1 MSQEKGNGIN
11 HKGTFYIT
19 TPIYYPSGK
28 LHIGHTYTTVA
39 SDVMSRFKR
48 EMGYD
53 VRFLTGTDEHGEKI
67 QTSAKAQ
74 GMEPKAYV
82 DQMVADIKKIWE
94 SMEISYD
101 IFIRTTDSIHKKGVQ
116 AIFQQLYD
124 KGDIYKDEYE
134 GWYCTPCESFWT
146 ETQLEEGHK
155 CPDCRREAHLTREEA
170 YFFRLSKYQDR
181 LIQYYEDHPEICLP
195 ESRKNEMLNNFLK
208 PGLEDLCVSRTSFDW
223 GIPVPFDEKHVIYV
237 WLDALSNYITA
248 LGYGSEENPE
258 LYNQYWPAD
267 VHLMAK
273 EIVRFHTIIWPAM
286 LMALDLP
293 LPKKVFGHGWILFGE
308 DKMSKSKGNI
318 IYPEPFI
325 QRYGI
330 DALKYFLLREFTFGQ
345 DGNFTNT
352 LFLQRYNSDLA
363 NDLGNLVSRTVAMIE
378 QYKEGLVPSAKTT
391 DSLDHEL
398 KTLAITTAD
407 KVETLIDDLQFH
419 EALETIW
426 KIVRRSN
433 KYIDE
438 TTPWILAKEPSKQ
451 DRLDTV
457 LNHLAESIRIVSILI
472 KSFMGHTSVEI
483 QKQLGLQEIMDQMV
497 WEDAKVFDKI
507 PEGTQVKKGE
517 ALFKRLKLEEE
528 GKALAAAN
536 DAYAKKIQQGKDEK
550 PEAKKEQQEEKEI
563 EEAAPKEEIT
573 IDDFAKIELKVAVVK
588 EAEKHPKADRLLV
601 LQIQVGQETRQVVSG
616 IAQEYT
622 PEELVGK
629 TVIYLQN
636 LKPIKLRGIKSQGMI
651 MAAEGDGTL
660 GLLTVDKDLPDGSS
674 VS

>member
-1 MSQEKGNGIN
+1 MCQEKQKTKGN
-11 HKGTFYIT
+11 KGTFYIT

-53 VRFLTGTDEHGEKI
+53 VKFLTGTDEHGEKI
-67 QTSAKAQ
+67 QTTAKAY

-101 IFIRTTDSIHKKGVQ
+101 IFIRTTDEIHKKGVQ

-155 CPDCRREAHLTREEA
+155 CPDCHREAHLTREEA
-170 YFFRLSKYQDR
+170 YFFRLSKYQDP

-195 ESRKNEMLNNFLK
+195 ESRKREMLNNFLK

-248 LGYGSEENPE
+248 LGYGSQENPE

-286 LMALDLP
+286 LMALELP

-318 IYPEPFI
+318 VYPEPFI

-378 QYKEGLVPSAKTT
+378 QYNEGILPAAKAKEPV
-391 DSLDHEL
+391 DDEL
-398 KTLAITTAD
+398 KNLAISTAD
-407 KVETLIDDLQFH
+407 QVEALIDELQFH
-419 EALETIW
+419 EALEQIW

-438 TTPWILAKEPSKQ
+438 TTPWILSKDESQ
-451 DRLDTV
+451 KDRLDTV
-457 LNHLAESIRIVSILI
+457 LNYLAESIRIVSILI
-472 KSFMGHTSVEI
+472 KSFMGHTSAEI
-483 QKQLGLQEIMDQMV
+483 QKQLGLQDASTSLT
-497 WEDAKVFDKI
+497 WEDAKTFDKI
-507 PEGTQVKKGE
+507 PADTKVKKGE
-517 ALFKRLKLEEE
+517 ALFKRLKLEQEAKE
-528 GKALAAAN
+528 LAAAN
-536 DAYAKKIQQGKDEK
+536 EAYARKILKVTD
-550 PEAKKEQQEEKEI
+550 AKKEDKKEDNK
-563 EEAAPKEEIT
+563 ETAASEPKEEIT
-573 IDDFAKIELKVAVVK
+573 IDDFAKIDLKVAVVK

-601 LQIQVGQETRQVVSG
+601 LQLQVGDEIRQVVSG
-616 IAQEYT
+616 IAQDYT

-636 LKPIKLRGIKSQGMI
+636 LKPIKLRGVKSQGMI
-651 MAAEGDGTL
+651 MAAEGDGKL

>member
-1 MSQEKGNGIN
+1 MSQEKETHQEN
-11 HKGTFYIT
+11 KGTFYIT

-53 VRFLTGTDEHGEKI
+53 VTFLTGTDEHGEKI
-67 QTSAKAQ
+67 QSTAKAQ

-82 DQMVADIKKIWE
+82 DQMVEDIKKIWE

-101 IFIRTTDSIHKKGVQ
+101 IFIRTTDDIHKKGVQ
-116 AIFQQLYD
+116 KIFQQLYD

-155 CPDCRREAHLTREEA
+155 CPDCRREAHITREEA
-170 YFFRLSKYQDR
+170 YFFKLSKYQEPLMD
-181 LIQYYEDHPEICLP
+181 YYEKHPEICLP

-248 LGYGSEENPE
+248 LGYGSEENPKA
-258 LYNQYWPAD
+258 YHQYWPAD

-286 LMALDLP
+286 LMALELP

-318 IYPEPFI
+318 VYPEPFI
-325 QRYGI
+325 KRYGI

-378 QYKEGLVPSAKTT
+378 QYNEGIVPTEKQKEA
-391 DSLDHEL
+391 LDDEL
-398 KTLAITTAD
+398 KTLAVSTAD
-407 KVETLIDDLQFH
+407 QVETLIDDLQFH
-419 EALETIW
+419 EALESIW

-438 TTPWILAKEPSKQ
+438 TTPWILAKDENQK

-457 LNHLAESIRIVSILI
+457 LKNLAESIRIVSILI
-472 KSFMGHTSVEI
+472 KSFMGHTAAEI
-483 QKQLGLQEIMDQMV
+483 QQQLGLQESSESMT

-507 PEGTQVKKGE
+507 PAGTKVKKGE
-517 ALFKRLKLEEE
+517 ALFKRLKIEQEAKE
-528 GKALAAAN
+528 LAADN
-536 DAYAKKIQQGKDEK
+536 DAYAQKIQQASGGS
-550 PEAKKEQQEEKEI
+550 KETKAVEEKI
-563 EEAAPKEEIT
+563 EKTEEKEEIT
-573 IDDFAKIELKVAVVK
+573 IDDFAKIDLRVALVK

-601 LQIQVGQETRQVVSG
+601 LQLQVGEETRQVVSG
-616 IAQEYT
+616 IAQDYQ
-622 PEELVGK
+622 PEDLVGK

-651 MAAEGDGTL
+651 MAAEGDGKL
-660 GLLTVDKDLPDGSS
+660 GLLTVDKALPDGSS

>member
-1 MSQEKGNGIN
+1 MSQKKGKAKDN
-11 HKGTFYIT
+11 KGTFYIT

-53 VRFLTGTDEHGEKI
+53 VKFLTGTDEHGEKI
-67 QTSAKAQ
+67 QSTAKAH

-82 DQMVADIKKIWE
+82 DQMVEDIKKIWE

-101 IFIRTTDSIHKKGVQ
+101 IFIRTTDDIHQKGVQ
-116 AIFQQLYD
+116 AIFQKLHD

-146 ETQLEEGHK
+146 ETQLEDDHK
-155 CPDCRREAHLTREEA
+155 CPDCHREAHLTREEA

-195 ESRKNEMLNNFLK
+195 ESRKREMLNNFLK
-208 PGLEDLCVSRTSFDW
+208 PGLDDLCVSRTSFDW

-258 LYNQYWPAD
+258 LYNRYWPAD

-273 EIVRFHTIIWPAM
+273 EIVRFHTIIWPIM
-286 LMALDLP
+286 LMALELP

-318 IYPEPFI
+318 VYPEPFI

-352 LFLQRYNSDLA
+352 LFIQRYNSDLA

-378 QYKEGLVPSAKTT
+378 QYNECIVPVAKEKDP
-391 DSLDHEL
+391 LDDEL
-398 KTLAITTAD
+398 KSMAISTAD
-407 KVETLIDDLQFH
+407 KVEELIDELQFH
-419 EALETIW
+419 EALDFIW

-438 TTPWILAKEPSKQ
+438 TTPWILAKEESKK

-472 KSFMGHTSVEI
+472 KSFMGHTSAEI
-483 QKQLGLQEIMDQMV
+483 QKQMGLEEAGASMT
-497 WEDAKVFDKI
+497 WEDAKSFDKI
-507 PEGTQVKKGE
+507 PAGTIVKKGE
-517 ALFKRLKLEEE
+517 SLFKRLKLEQEVKE
-528 GKALAAAN
+528 LAAAN
-536 DAYAKKIQQGKDEK
+536 DAYAQKIQKGTAAKTED
-550 PEAKKEQQEEKEI
+550 KKEEKKAV

-573 IDDFAKIELKVAVVK
+573 IEDFARIDLKVAVVTK
-588 EAEKHPKADRLLV
+588 AEQHPKADRLLV
-601 LQIQVGQETRQVVSG
+601 LQLKVGEETRQVVSG
-616 IAQEYT
+616 IAQDYT
-622 PEELVGK
+622 AEELVGK

-636 LKPIKLRGIKSQGMI
+636 LKPIKLRGVESQGMI
-651 MAAEGDGTL
+651 MAAEGDGKL
-660 GLLTVDKDLPDGSS
+660 GLLTMDKDLPDGSS